1 MSKGMMKWIWGL
13 ICLFPLAIQAGEEE
27 ALRRIYA
34 HLFIHDPR
42 SAVKEAEN
50 YLKSYPASKE
60 LRLAYLQA
68 LAEKGDETAVL
79 QEWVKGKEE
88 LQKDRHALEI
98 LAWGV
103 LKKGDLSSQLNI
115 HLSAL
120 IGASLTRDV
129 RAVPMLVSALRG
141 TNALLRLISVRF
153 SARYGD
159 APLQEELRRML
170 TEEKVWFV
178 RLEVIRAIGQLR
190 ITSLRE
196 ELKEII
202 ADRKTLLEEK
212 AEAIIALVQ
221 MYDGVRTE
229 DLKSLLTSNRAGLR
243 QLACELVNY
252 FDLHS
257 NVNDLM
263 PLLQDSSPDVRTHA
277 LQTLGLLGAKI
288 GEKRL
293 GQLMHDSSPMV
304 AITACWV
311 ATLQGMEAG
320 MQELEKWIDDIH
332 PRWRMLAAATVSRC
346 GKKGIPLALEQME
359 KSEDLFV
366 RVNLALGLIGQRVEV
381 QKASDVIY
389 EVFEKEKETLLMW
402 DESRQGRI
410 LSHSQLSHIDQIP
423 NYPKVV
429 DQMVRLDLLNI
440 LCIMHHPKAQE
451 AVKGYVKNESWG
463 ITGAAVAVL
472 LEEGDEGAMTVISGL
487 LKDEDPQIRVQA
499 AFILAMMGSDPEA
512 VKVLQEAYPKMAR
525 EVKIQILEAIGHVGN
540 LDSIPFLID
549 VLSEPFQLLRVVA
562 ASAMIQ
568 CLYH

>member
-1 MSKGMMKWIWGL
+1 MM
-13 ICLFPLAIQAGEEE
+13 FAGEQEDV
-27 ALRRIYA
+27 RRIHA
-34 HLFIHDPR
+34 HLFVHDPR
-42 SAVKEAEN
+42 SAVKDAEKF
-50 YLKSYPASKE
+50 LKIYPDSKE

-79 QEWVKGKEE
+79 QEWEKRKVE
-88 LQKDRHALEI
+88 LQKDRYALEI

-115 HLSAL
+115 HLSSL

-129 RAVPMLVSALRG
+129 RAVPMLVNALRG
-141 TNALLRLISVRF
+141 SNALLRLIAVRF
-153 SARYGD
+153 SAQYGD
-159 APLQEELRRML
+159 GPLQEELKRML
-170 TEEKVWFV
+170 KEEKVWFV

-196 ELKEII
+196 ELKEMI
-202 ADRKTLLEEK
+202 ADKNTLVEEK

-221 MYDGVRTE
+221 MYDGVRE
-229 DLKSLLTSNRAGLR
+229 SDLKDLISSNRAGLR
-243 QLACELVNY
+243 QLACELVSY
-252 FDLHS
+252 FDLRG
-257 NVNDLM
+257 NVKDLAL
-263 PLLQDSSPDVRTHA
+263 LLQDASPDVRSHA
-277 LQTLGLLGAKI
+277 LHTIGLLRTRV

-293 GQLMHDSSPMV
+293 RSLMEDSSPMV

-311 ATLQGMEAG
+311 ATLQGMKEG
-320 MQELEKWIDDIH
+320 IEELGKWIDDVH
-332 PRWRMLAAATVSRC
+332 PRWRLLAASTLSSC
-346 GKKGIPLALEQME
+346 GKKGTALALEKME

-366 RVNLALGLIGQRVEV
+366 RANLAIGLIGQRVEV

-389 EVFEKEKETLLMW
+389 EILEQETLLMW
-402 DESRQGRI
+402 DQNSHMRI
-410 LSHSQLSHIDQIP
+410 LARSQVSHIDQIP
-423 NYPKVV
+423 NHPKVI

-440 LCIMHHPKAQE
+440 LCIMQHPKAQE

-487 LKDEDPQIRVQA
+487 LKDEDPHIRVQA

-512 VKVLQEAYPKMAR
+512 VKVLQEAYPKMSR
-525 EVKIQILEAIGHVGN
+525 DIKIQILEAIGHVGS
-540 LDSIPFLID
+540 LESVPFLID
-549 VLSEPFQLLRVVA
+549 ILSEPFQLLRVIA

>member
-1 MSKGMMKWIWGL
+1 MKWRGYGL
-13 ICLFPLAIQAGEEE
+13 ALLLPLAVQAGEPE

-34 HLFIHDPR
+34 HLFVHDPR

-50 YLKSYPASKE
+50 FLKIYPNSKE

-79 QEWVKGKEE
+79 QEWVKGKDE

-129 RAVPMLVSALRG
+129 RAVPMLVNALRG

-153 SARYGD
+153 TAQYGD
-159 APLQEELRRML
+159 GPLQEELKRLL

-190 ITSLRE
+190 ITTLRDD
-196 ELKEII
+196 LKEII
-202 ADRKTLLEEK
+202 ADRKTLVEEK

-221 MYDGVRTE
+221 MYDGVKG
-229 DLKSLLTSNRAGLR
+229 DHLLDLLTSNRAGLR
-243 QLACELVNY
+243 QLACELVSY

-257 NVNDLM
+257 NAKDLV
-263 PLLQDSSPDVRTHA
+263 PLLQDASPDVRAHA
-277 LQTLGLLGAKI
+277 LHTIGLLRVKV

-293 GQLMHDSSPMV
+293 QALMQDSSPMV

-311 ATLQGMEAG
+311 ATLQGMEEG
-320 MQELEKWIDDIH
+320 IEKLGKWMEDIH
-332 PRWRMLAAATVSRC
+332 PRWRMLAAATLSSC
-346 GKKGIPLALEQME
+346 GKKGISLALEKME
-359 KSEDLFV
+359 KSEDPFV
-366 RVNLALGLIGQRVEV
+366 KVNLALGLIGQRVEV
-381 QKASDVIY
+381 QKASGVIY
-389 EVFEKEKETLLMW
+389 EMFEKEKNTLLMW
-402 DESRQGRI
+402 DESSQGRI
-410 LSHSQLSHIDQIP
+410 LSPSQVSHIEQIP

-429 DQMVRLDLLNI
+429 DQMVRLDLLNV
-440 LCIMHHPKAQE
+440 LCIMQHPKAQE

-472 LEEGDEGAMTVISGL
+472 LQEGDEGAMSVISGL
-487 LKDEDPQIRVQA
+487 LKDEDPQVRVQA
-499 AFILAMMGSDPEA
+499 AFILAMMGNDSSA
-512 VKVLQEAYPKMAR
+512 IKVLQEVYPKMTR
-525 EVKIQILEAIGHVGN
+525 EIKIQILEAIGHVGN
-540 LDSIPFLID
+540 WDSIPFLID
-549 VLSEPFQLLRVVA
+549 ILSEPFQLLRVVA

>member
-1 MSKGMMKWIWGL
+1 MSWKKVL
-13 ICLFPLAIQAGEEE
+13 TFLCLLPLTLKAGEQEDI
-27 ALRRIYA
+27 RRIYA
-34 HLFIHDPR
+34 HLFVHDPR

-50 YLKSYPASKE
+50 FLKVYPASKE

-79 QEWVKGKEE
+79 QEWVKGKDE

-129 RAVPMLVSALRG
+129 RAVPMLVNALRG

-153 SARYGD
+153 AARYGD
-159 APLQEELRRML
+159 GPLQEELKRL
-170 TEEKVWFV
+170 LSEEKVWFV

-190 ITSLRE
+190 ITSMRE
-196 ELKEII
+196 ELKEMI
-202 ADRKTLLEEK
+202 ADKKTLVEEK

-221 MYDGVRTE
+221 MYDGVRGD
-229 DLKSLLTSNRAGLR
+229 DLKELLTSNRAGLR
-243 QLACELVNY
+243 QLACELVSY
-252 FDLHS
+252 FDLHG
-257 NVNDLM
+257 NVKDLV
-263 PLLQDSSPDVRTHA
+263 PLLQDASPDVRAHA
-277 LQTLGLLGAKI
+277 LHTIGLLRTKV

-293 GQLMHDSSPMV
+293 RSLMEDSSPMV

-311 ATLQGMEAG
+311 ATLQGMEEG
-320 MQELEKWIDDIH
+320 VQELGKWLEDIH
-332 PRWRMLAAATVSRC
+332 PRWRLLAAATLSSC
-346 GKKGIPLALEQME
+346 GKKGIPLALEKME
-359 KSEDLFV
+359 KSDDPFV
-366 RVNLALGLIGQRVEV
+366 KANLALGLIGQRVEV
-381 QKASDVIY
+381 AKASEVIY
-389 EVFEKEKETLLMW
+389 EMFEKEKESLVMW
-402 DESRQGRI
+402 DQSAHVRI
-410 LSHSQLSHIDQIP
+410 LSPSHVSHIDQIP
-423 NYPKVV
+423 NYPKVI
-429 DQMVRLDLLNI
+429 DQMVRLDLLNV
-440 LCIMHHPKAQE
+440 LCIMQHPKAQE

-472 LEEGDEGAMTVISGL
+472 LEEGDEGAMTVIGSL

-499 AFILAMMGSDPEA
+499 AFILAMMGSDPA
-512 VKVLQEAYPKMAR
+512 AIKVLQEVYPKMAR
-525 EVKIQILEAIGHVGN
+525 EIKIQILEAIGHVGS
-540 LDSIPFLID
+540 LESIPFLID
-549 VLSEPFQLLRVVA
+549 ILSEPFQLLRVVA

>member
-1 MSKGMMKWIWGL
+1 MKRY
-13 ICLFPLAIQAGEEE
+13 LFLLLPLMIFAGEQEDV
-27 ALRRIYA
+27 RRIHA
-34 HLFIHDPR
+34 HLFVHDPR
-42 SAVKEAEN
+42 SAVKDAEKF
-50 YLKSYPASKE
+50 LKIYPDSKE

-79 QEWVKGKEE
+79 QEWEKRKGE
-88 LQKDRHALEI
+88 LQKDRYALEI

-115 HLSAL
+115 HLSSL

-129 RAVPMLVSALRG
+129 RAVPMLVNALRG
-141 TNALLRLISVRF
+141 SNALLRLIAVRF
-153 SARYGD
+153 AAHYGD
-159 APLQEELRRML
+159 GPLQEELKRML

-178 RLEVIRAIGQLR
+178 RLEAIRAIGQLR

-196 ELKEII
+196 ELKEMI
-202 ADRKTLLEEK
+202 ADKNTLVEEK

-221 MYDGVRTE
+221 MYDGVRE
-229 DLKSLLTSNRAGLR
+229 SDLKDLISSNRAGLR
-243 QLACELVNY
+243 QLACELVSY
-252 FDLHS
+252 FDLHG
-257 NVNDLM
+257 NVKDLV
-263 PLLQDSSPDVRTHA
+263 PLLQDASPDVRSHA
-277 LQTLGLLGAKI
+277 LHTIGLLRTRV

-293 GQLMHDSSPMV
+293 KALMEDSSPMV

-311 ATLQGMEAG
+311 ATLQGMKEG
-320 MQELEKWIDDIH
+320 IEELGKWIDDVH
-332 PRWRMLAAATVSRC
+332 PRWRLLAASTLSSC
-346 GKKGIPLALEQME
+346 GKKGITLALEKME
-359 KSEDLFV
+359 KSEDPFV
-366 RVNLALGLIGQRVEV
+366 RANLAIGLIGQRVEV

-389 EVFEKEKETLLMW
+389 ETLEQETLLMW
-402 DESRQGRI
+402 DQNSHMRI
-410 LSHSQLSHIDQIP
+410 LARSQLSHIDQIP
-423 NYPKVV
+423 NYPKVI

-440 LCIMHHPKAQE
+440 LCIMQHPKAQE

-512 VKVLQEAYPKMAR
+512 VKVLQEAYPKMSR
-525 EVKIQILEAIGHVGN
+525 EIKIQILEAIGHVGS
-540 LDSIPFLID
+540 LESVPFLID
-549 VLSEPFQLLRVVA
+549 ILSEPFQLLRVIA